1 MNISLLDIHLLIM
14 SQTHYIIRVD
24 DGENFRSSRL
34 PFWGVK
40 RGGMNKRTGK
50 RGNGIKTIVEKF
62 KPGDILWFLTSKT
75 HGGKLIAM
83 AEYTEFFDKDDEP
96 LVSIKTYT
104 NSDQNWKG
112 DEEWSIQIHYK
123 NLYITEK
130 QNILM
135 VLQCGGTII
144 EYTQLNKDGS
154 PSMFARLGSNC
165 PDLHTHYKNYKFYN

>member
-1 MNISLLDIHLLIM
+1 M

-24 DGENFRSSRL
+24 DGENFRNSRL

-40 RGGMNKRTGK
+40 KGGMNKRTGK

-62 KPGDILWFLTSKT
+62 KPGDIMWFLTSKT

-96 LVSIKTYT
+96 LIPIKTYT

-112 DEEWSIQIHYK
+112 DEDWSIQIHYK

-130 QNILM
+130 QNIPM

-144 EYTQLNKDGS
+144 EYNQVNKDGS

-165 PDLHTHYKNYKFYN
+165 PDLHTHYKNYKFYAEPV